1 MKTAVTRTSAQ
12 KYKRLGILLLA
23 DIIMLSVCVFA
34 SMLAKFAPN
43 IRAEDIEITIR
54 LYPFICLSYIGV
66 FALFRMYHVLWRYAD
81 ARQLILQALA
91 VVVGCGV
98 TLAWNELVGRKIPE
112 YYMSRY
118 YLLILCA
125 FALVGTCSLRL
136 AFRVVREYYGKLQTG
151 DAAMGKRLLI
161 AGAGNA
167 CGYVVSMCARHPD
180 YLGKPVAI
188 VDDDAEKQGLIIQ
201 GVHVVGRLD
210 DIPEIAKSKN
220 ITDIIVAMPSLRGER
235 LQQVITICKS
245 THCYVRTLSDPERV
259 EHDFQNG
266 KMIAREPDIADF
278 LSRAEVRL
286 DTDSV
291 SEALTGKTVMVTG
304 GGGSI
309 GSEICR
315 RVMQFNPKL
324 LLVYDIYENCAYELQ
339 VELRQ
344 KYGADCPIRVLIGS
358 IRDRDR
364 LTEVMNTYRPDIVF
378 NAAAHKHV
386 PLMED
391 NPTEAVKNNIFGTL
405 NVIETANEAG
415 CRRFVQ
421 ISTDKAVNPTN
432 VMGATKRVTEMIT
445 QISASTMQMEC
456 MAVRFGNVLGSHGS
470 VIPLFV
476 SQIRAGGPITLTH
489 PDIERYFMTIPEAA
503 QLVLQAASLGGRG
516 KVYVLDMGSPVK
528 IKDLA
533 DKLIRFYGLEP
544 DVDIATEIT
553 GLRPGEKM
561 YEELL
566 MADEASQME
575 RTQHDRIMVAPFSA
589 IDTEK
594 FKENLEH
601 LRKTVFD
608 DEKHLTNDDVVE
620 LLTEIVPTFTHS
632 ENE

>member
-1 MKTAVTRTSAQ
+1 MKITFSRASAH
-12 KYKRLGILLLA
+12 KFKRIGILLLA
-23 DIIMLSVCVFA
+23 DFVILSVSIYA
-34 SMLAKFAPN
+34 SMLMRFAPN
-43 IRAEDIEITIR
+43 IQLENIWLTTRY
-54 LYPFICLSYIGV
+54 YPALCLSYIGV

-81 ARQLILQALA
+81 AKQIILQALA
-91 VVVGCGV
+91 AVVGCGL
-98 TLAWNELVGRKIPE
+98 TFAWNELFKCGL
-112 YYMSRY
+112 SRY
-118 YLLILCA
+118 YLVILCA
-125 FALVGTCSLRL
+125 FALASTCSMRL
-136 AFRVVREYYGKLQTG
+136 GFRVVREYYGKVQNG
-151 DAAMGKRLLI
+151 EASAGKRLLI

-188 VDDDAEKQGLIIQ
+188 ADDDDEKQGLIIQ
-201 GVHVVGRLD
+201 GVHVAGRLE
-210 DIPEIAKSKN
+210 DIPEIAKNKN
-220 ITDIIVAMPSLRGER
+220 VTDIIVAMPSVRGER

-245 THCYVRTLSDPERV
+245 THCYVRILSDPERV
-259 EHDFQNG
+259 EHDFQQG

-286 DTDSV
+286 DADRVKEVVTD
-291 SEALTGKTVMVTG
+291 KTVMVTG

-344 KYGADCPIRVLIGS
+344 KYGSDCPVRVLIGS

-364 LTEVMNTYRPDIVF
+364 LSDVMNLYRPDIVF

-386 PLMED
+386 PLMEE
-391 NPTEAVKNNIFGTL
+391 NPIEAVKNNIFGTL

-445 QISASTMQMEC
+445 QLSANTMQMEC

-476 SQIRAGGPITLTH
+476 SQIRAGGPLTLTH

-503 QLVLQAASLGGRG
+503 QLVLQAASIGGRG
-516 KVYVLDMGSPVK
+516 NVYVLDMGSPVK

-533 DKLIRFYGLEP
+533 EKLIRFYGLEP
-544 DVDIATEIT
+544 NVDIPIKIT

-566 MADEASQME
+566 MDDEASKME
-575 RTQHDRIMVAPFSA
+575 RTQHDRIMVAPFAA
-589 IDTEK
+589 IDVGQ
-594 FKENLEH
+594 FKEKLES
-601 LRKTVFD
+601 LRQTVFSPD
-608 DEKHLTNDDVVE
+608 ARLTNDDVVK
-620 LLTEIVPTFTHS
+620 LLAEIVPTFIHET
-632 ENE
+632 NA